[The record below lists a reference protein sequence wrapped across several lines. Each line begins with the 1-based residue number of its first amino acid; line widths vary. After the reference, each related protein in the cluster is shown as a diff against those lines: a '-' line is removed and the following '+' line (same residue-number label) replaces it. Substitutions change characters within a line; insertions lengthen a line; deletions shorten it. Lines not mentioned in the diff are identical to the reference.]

1 MELRVFSRGG
11 PAATSLFGASSQS
24 IRSRRRSFVRTGFLF
39 LGAALMGLAFVAT
52 VIMTNEPPPQGPHLE
67 QAAAVT
73 DDTEAS
79 APGDAYIASCQANDV
94 PIPPDWPDERWV
106 ARGELPFVFAKF
118 PDART
123 NEVYTFEDPDGK
135 GVCYALV
142 RKNHNNYFEAVGII
156 CQSRKTGKACFW
168 DNVIPGPRVDERIRG
183 KEIHLDMRKI
193 GNGSNMRQN
202 CTECHRGAKVFL
214 IHPDTPLSAIKATKP
229 DVRYSPIGQVDWTN
243 PPPLEHK
250 GSGACSQCHEL
261 PEPTKHY
268 CGLLKQ
274 AAEKTMPSRA
284 NPAGWDNPRP
294 EFREAIEKLKERCAV
309 LGR

>member
-1 MELRVFSRGG
+1 MELRGFGQGDRAALPIVRGSWLSR
-11 PAATSLFGASSQS
+11 
-24 IRSRRRSFVRTGFLF
+24 RSRRRAVVRIGSRLIGGV
-39 LGAALMGLAFVAT
+39 LLMGLALAAY
-52 VIMTNEPPPQGPHLE
+52 MTAGVQTPQGALE
-67 QAAAVT
+67 EQVT
-73 DDTEAS
+73 VVADDTDTP
-79 APGDAYIASCQANDV
+79 APGDDYIASCRANDV

-118 PDART
+118 PDAKT
-123 NEVYTFEDPDGK
+123 NEVYTFEDPSGK

-142 RKNHNNYFEAVGII
+142 RKNHNSYFEAVGII

-183 KEIHLDMRKI
+183 QEIKLDMRRI
-193 GNGSNMRQN
+193 GNGSNLRQN

-229 DVRYSPIGQVDWTN
+229 KERYNPIGQVDWIN
-243 PPPLEHK
+243 PPPMEHK

-274 AAEKTMPSRA
+274 AAERTMPSRA
-284 NPAGWDNPRP
+284 NPAGWDNPRS
-294 EFREAIEKLKERCAV
+294 EFKNAIEKLKKRCAAF
-309 LGR
+309 GR